1 MKGFTLVEIL
11 VVVAIL
17 ALAGVILVV
26 IFANTL
32 RGSSKSQILGAIK
45 QNGQAALDKMDKTIR
60 NADNVICYTSDTLVI
75 LKNGVYTR
83 FKFIVGSPTDNGKI
97 TEDHPTPP
105 AGDITSWTSTAC
117 TDPPDP
123 AASILTDTNLKTG
136 VKVET
141 GNFQQTKPAGFKAQV
156 EVSFTLAPPPQAP
169 AVIAGQIDSVKF
181 QTTVQLR

>member
-17 ALAGVILVV
+17 ALAGVIMVV

-32 RGSSKSQILGAIK
+32 RGSSKSQILGVIK

-60 NADNVICYTSDTLVI
+60 NADNVICQNSNTLVI
-75 LKNGVYTR
+75 IKDGIYTR
-83 FKFIVGSPTDNGKI
+83 FRFIDISSQGKI

-105 AGDITSWTSTAC
+105 AGDITSWTAAVC

-123 AASILTDTNLKTG
+123 AASILTDTNPKTG

-169 AVIAGQIDSVKF
+169 SVIAGQIDSVKF